1 MKSNYLRLQHYA
13 TLQETIAAN
22 YCRRKKSRDHLV
34 TILDIQTYQII
45 IADHIV
51 KNVRKWDTVVKNAE
65 TRYADRHL
73 LPKPSR
79 QGNINTVAKY
89 CNYCKKT
96 HAKQDIRN
104 ECRTLNR
111 RSGTASEGSMKTHDG
126 KDRI

>member
-13 TLQETIAAN
+13 TLQETIAAD

-65 TRYADRHL
+65 PDTLTDICCQNRAD
-73 LPKPSR
+73 KV
-79 QGNINTVAKY
+79 T
-89 CNYCKKT
+89 
-96 HAKQDIRN
+96 
-104 ECRTLNR
+104 
-111 RSGTASEGSMKTHDG
+111 
-126 KDRI
+126 